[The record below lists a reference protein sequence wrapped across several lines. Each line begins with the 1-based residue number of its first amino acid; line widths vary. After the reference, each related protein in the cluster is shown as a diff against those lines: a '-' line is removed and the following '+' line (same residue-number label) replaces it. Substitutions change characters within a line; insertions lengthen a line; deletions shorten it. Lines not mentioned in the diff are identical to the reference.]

1 MITSSRQLTEQ
12 DRSMGEEER
21 FSGVLGTGGLSH
33 QTRSISSSGTNGGT
47 GRDASGPRYS
57 SPRDRGGPYSTITTG
72 NAGDGGGGGAGVY
85 VPPALR
91 PPNSGGLGVAS
102 MPAQNE
108 RGSAPGGVS
117 ASTRSAK
124 QTKGQSAAEAEAAA
138 RSEEAKEA
146 AKAQLMDVLD
156 GKLR

>member
-12 DRSMGEEER
+12 DRSMGEEGR

-33 QTRSISSSGTNGGT
+33 QTRSMSSSGTNGGT

-72 NAGDGGGGGAGVY
+72 NAGDGGGAGVY

-91 PPNSGGLGVAS
+91 SPNSGGLGGAS

-117 ASTRSAK
+117 VSTRSAK

-146 AKAQLMDVLD
+146 AKAQLMDVLK